1 METLIRRTARNVK
14 FRQINARP
22 GHAPPELEVTR
33 SFGSHTQPVR
43 KETIALIVKLPWRWN
58 LELKVQISQN
68 SNPVVLTASRI
79 VECKFEDLHLHVAD
93 LETLL
98 PTEHVVS
105 YGLEASIVGAVANTT
120 LGE

>member
-43 KETIALIVKLPWRWN
+43 KETIALIVTLPWRWN

-68 SNPVVLTASRI
+68 CNLVVLTASRI
-79 VECKFEDLHLHVAD
+79 VECKFEDLHLHVTE

-105 YGLEASIVGAVANTT
+105 YGWEAGIIGSTPNTT

>member
-1 METLIRRTARNVK
+1 METLIRRAARNVK

-33 SFGSHTQPVR
+33 SFGTHTQPLR
-43 KETIALIVKLPWRWN
+43 KETIALIVTLPWRWN

-68 SNPVVLTASRI
+68 CNLVVLTASRI
-79 VECKFEDLHLHVAD
+79 VECKFEDLHLHVTE

-105 YGLEASIVGAVANTT
+105 YGWEAGIIGSTPNTT

>member
-1 METLIRRTARNVK
+1 METLIHRTARNVK

-33 SFGSHTQPVR
+33 SFGSLTQPLR
-43 KETIALIVKLPWRWN
+43 KETIALIVTLPWRWN

-68 SNPVVLTASRI
+68 CNLVVLTVSRI
-79 VECKFEDLHLHVAD
+79 VECKFEDLHLHVTE

-105 YGLEASIVGAVANTT
+105 YGWEAGIIGSTPNTT